1 MLLICWLSSFV
12 VRGLL
17 TGVVN
22 MLAVWFCSKGVADW
36 CC

>member
-1 MLLICWLSSFV
+1 MLLICWLFGFV

-22 MLAVWFCSKGVADW
+22 TLAVWLCSKGVAD
-36 CC
+36 